1 MNYNAKRARLSGVIY
16 IILALMLA
24 AIMCITF
31 FTAISSR
38 RENTLPE
45 DTTPTADTSDR
56 TNDTLPSVI
65 PGTDNSS
72 IVDVN
77 PVTSPDDAAV
87 NAEPSDEET
96 KTPSVTKPTFF
107 MPFDGIVTKE
117 FSGNIPVFS
126 ITMNDY
132 RVHAG
137 IDIEA
142 AEGSYVKSCASG
154 IISNIYNDDLCAT
167 CISIDHGSGYVSC
180 YRGLSD
186 ELPEGI
192 VAGASV
198 EAGTVIG
205 TIDDGA
211 LFEVSQPAHLHFEMT
226 VNGEFVDP
234 LEYLPYNA
242 EAAAAYYGE

>member
-1 MNYNAKRARLSGVIY
+1 MESGKNRKIAENKLSAY
-16 IILALMLA
+16 IIPAGAPMLSYSPA
-24 AIMCITF
+24 
-31 FTAISSR
+31 
-38 RENTLPE
+38 P
-45 DTTPTADTSDR
+45 
-56 TNDTLPSVI
+56 I
-65 PGTDNSS
+65 P
-72 IVDVN
+72 
-77 PVTSPDDAAV
+77 
-87 NAEPSDEET
+87 
-96 KTPSVTKPTFF
+96 
-107 MPFDGIVTKE
+107 E

>member
-45 DTTPTADTSDR
+45 DTTPTTDTSDR
-56 TNDTLPSVI
+56 TDDTLPSVI
-65 PGTDNSS
+65 PGSDNSS
-72 IVDVN
+72 IAGAN
-77 PVTSPDDAAV
+77 PSDIVTSPDDAAV
-87 NAEPSDEET
+87 NAAPSEEET
-96 KTPSVTKPTFF
+96 KAPSVTQPTFF

-137 IDIEA
+137 VDIEA
-142 AEGSYVKSCASG
+142 AEGSYVK
-154 IISNIYNDDLCAT
+154 
-167 CISIDHGSGYVSC
+167 
-180 YRGLSD
+180 
-186 ELPEGI
+186 ELRKRNYI
-192 VAGASV
+192 QY
-198 EAGTVIG
+198 I
-205 TIDDGA
+205 
-211 LFEVSQPAHLHFEMT
+211 
-226 VNGEFVDP
+226 
-234 LEYLPYNA
+234 
-242 EAAAAYYGE
+242 